1 MVVVVVVALCQNQ
14 NTLFGP
20 HDTSRV
26 SESGLH
32 PFSND
37 GNPGYL
43 CLFISVIVIE

>member
-1 MVVVVVVALCQNQ
+1 MVVVVVALCQNQ

-26 SESGLH
+26 SESGLP

-43 CLFISVIVIE
+43 FISVIVIE